1 MTHKLIKTSIIL
13 VIFMGLMGGIRAQ
26 AAGITG
32 QIGSEI
38 RESESCESVSNTPFF
53 TIIYGGVTSNS
64 EPAAVGSVVRAY
76 SPRDDLVGCYEV
88 TSAGSYG
95 AMYIYGEDTSVSPS
109 IPGMRTN
116 EEITFTIDDVPA
128 ETSPEV
134 LWVNDKDIHMVDLS
148 SIGIAADFTATPLN
162 GISPLTVQ
170 FSDNSSGD
178 VTSWLW
184 DFGDGQTS
192 SSINPQHVYT
202 TPGIYSV
209 SLSVSGVSGSD
220 TKTKS
225 SYIRVYEPV
234 IAAFSEDKTQG
245 IAPTSIAFTNTSTG
259 DFSSVFWNFGDG
271 TTSTSQNPIHS
282 FTSGGIYSVTLTVSG
297 LGGTDIKE
305 KLNLIQIF
313 SPVNADFTSSTDT
326 GVHPLSV
333 DFSNASSGDYDTIYW
348 DFGDGST
355 SSEENPNHIFSTK
368 GNFTVTLTVSGSGG
382 TDQKSILITVYNP
395 VSANFSATPITG
407 IAPLSVTFTNQ
418 SSGDYSSLLWDFGD
432 GTTST
437 LLNPIH
443 SFTEKGS
450 YTISLVAT
458 GPGGTDELI
467 QTDYINVYSPA
478 EAAFTASPTA
488 GSFPLTVQFN
498 NTSTGDYDTYLWN
511 FGDGTNSTEP
521 DPVHEYAAQGVYNVS
536 LTINGSGG
544 QSQETKLNYITVYA
558 PVIAEFSAMP
568 TEGQSPLTVD
578 FTNLSSGDFDSFLW
592 EFGDSNTSDLENPTQ
607 IYNNAGTYSVSLT
620 VSGPGGTDTLLQTD
634 LIVVTGETVVDFSSD
649 TQTGIAPELITFY
662 NNSTEGEFLSFS
674 WNFGDGSP
682 VSLEVEPTHV
692 YSTPGVYTVTLTG
705 IQDDGELQEIKTDY
719 ITIYEAVTALFSYL
733 QSVDDPFTFQFTNE
747 SSGDYS
753 EWLWDFGDSTPQS
766 TEENPMHT
774 YALEGTYEVSLTVS
788 GNGGTDTYTLMI
800 DVSESIEIYLPI
812 IIR

>member
-1 MTHKLIKTSIIL
+1 
-13 VIFMGLMGGIRAQ
+13 MGLMGGIRAQ
-26 AAGITG
+26 AAGITE
-32 QIGSEI
+32 QVGSEI

-53 TIIYGGVTSNS
+53 TIIYGGVASNS

-95 AMYIYGEDTSVSPS
+95 AMYIYGEDTSVSPY

-128 ETSPEV
+128 EASPEI
-134 LWVNDKDIHMVDLS
+134 LWVNDKDIHMVDLA

-162 GISPLTVQ
+162 GVSPLTVQ

-259 DFSSVFWNFGDG
+259 DFSSVLWNFGDG

-282 FTSGGIYSVTLTVSG
+282 FTSGGDYTVTLTVSG
-297 LGGTDIKE
+297 LGGTDIEE

-313 SPVNADFTSSTDT
+313 SPVNADFTYSTNT
-326 GVHPLSV
+326 GVYPLSV
-333 DFSNASSGDYDTIYW
+333 DFSNTSSGDYDTIYW

-368 GNFTVTLTVSGSGG
+368 GNFTVTLTVAGSGG
-382 TDQKSILITVYNP
+382 TDQKSNLITVYNP

-432 GTTST
+432 GTTSA

-443 SFTEKGS
+443 SYTEKGS
-450 YTISLVAT
+450 YTVSLVAT
-458 GPGGTDELI
+458 GPGGTDELV
-467 QTDYINVYSPA
+467 QTDYINVYSPSQ
-478 EAAFTASPTA
+478 AAFTASPTT

-498 NTSTGDYDTYLWN
+498 NTSTGDYDTYIWN
-511 FGDGTNSTEP
+511 FGDGSFSTES
-521 DPVHEYAAQGVYNVS
+521 DPVHEYEAQGVYSVS

-544 QSQETKLNYITVYA
+544 QSQETKPNYITVYT
-558 PVIAEFSAMP
+558 PVTAEFSATP
-568 TEGQSPLTVD
+568 AEGQNPLTVD

-592 EFGDSNTSDLENPTQ
+592 EFGDSNTSDLENPTHV
-607 IYNNAGTYSVSLT
+607 YNNAGTYSVSLT
-620 VSGPGGTDTLLQTD
+620 VSGPGGTDTLQKTD

-649 TQTGIAPELITFY
+649 TQTGIAPDTITFY
-662 NNSTEGEFLSFS
+662 NNSTEGEFLGFS
-674 WNFGDGSP
+674 WDFGDGSP
-682 VSLEVEPTHV
+682 LNTEVEPTHE
-692 YSTPGVYTVTLTG
+692 YTAKGVYTVTLTG
-705 IQDDGELQEIKTDY
+705 IQDDGELQAIKTDY
-719 ITIYEAVTALFSYL
+719 ITIYEAVTAHFSYL
-733 QSVDDPFTFQFTNE
+733 QLDDDLLTFQFTND

-753 EWLWDFGDSTPQS
+753 EWLWDFGDSTTQNI
-766 TEENPMHT
+766 ENPSHT
-774 YALEGTYEVSLTVS
+774 YALEGTYEVSLTVL
-788 GNGGTDTYTLMI
+788 GNGGTDTYTLI
-800 DVSESIEIYLPI
+800 ITVSESIEIYLPI